1 MRKFLNT
8 PENFTGGKI
17 REFKDQWKEVTESSW
32 VFSVIEGVS
41 IDHKQVEFIPDK
53 HEINFEPDMHEAMSK
68 EVTKLLDK
76 KVIEKVCDSEDQVVS
91 NIFGRMKKDGSTRVI
106 LNLKEFNKQF
116 DKIHFKMESLND
128 AINLMTEGCFFGS
141 IDLKDAYFSINISEH
156 SRKFFR
162 FRFDNILYQFIGLP
176 QGYKDSPRIFTKVM
190 LPVLGKL
197 REKGHK
203 LVGYIDDFCVKAET
217 RDACI
222 NSLHSTSNLF
232 DELGFTVHP
241 EKSQFVPSNRITF
254 LGFVLDSIKMEV
266 AIGDEKARDTI
277 NLIQQFLGE
286 NQVTIRQFAK
296 VVGTLVALD
305 PGNAF
310 GSIFWRRLD
319 IEKGLNLKLAK
330 GDFDVQMV
338 ISHIARQDLNW
349 WLSNIQNYP
358 VKVKDRFVETITI
371 TTDASLSGWGAVL
384 GDISTGGLWSVEEN
398 SAHINELEL
407 RTIWLALQAFCDQEK
422 KKNIVF
428 YTDNSTAL
436 ACVNKKGSN
445 KSNLNDIT
453 RLIWL
458 FAIQRD
464 LWIKAVFIPGIENVL
479 ADSESRKIRQVEWKL
494 NPIVFKKLYEMRG
507 PFYIDLFASRISHQI
522 SKFVSWLPDPEAW
535 KIDAFSLDWD
545 MVGIYCFPPFCLIL
559 RILHRVILQQADMM
573 IIVPMWKQRPWYP
586 QLIDL
591 LVDFPIILP
600 KTNIIL
606 DPAGKAVMTG
616 VNWNLIACSI
626 SGKDSKR
633 KAFQERLERL
643 SSQAGESP
651 LTRHIDISL
660 GNTLF
665 SATNRDGM
673 LWIKM

>member
-1 MRKFLNT
+1 MIN
-8 PENFTGGKI
+8 
-17 REFKDQWKEVTESSW
+17 
-32 VFSVIEGVS
+32 GVS
-41 IDHKQVEFIPDK
+41 IDHNSIELIPDK
-53 HEINFEPDMHEAMSK
+53 QEIPFEPEMHEAMAK
-68 EVTKLLDK
+68 EVEKLLDK
-76 KVIEKVCDSEDQVVS
+76 RVIEQVCESEDQVVS
-91 NIFGRMKKDGSTRVI
+91 NIFGRIKKDGSTRVI

-116 DKIHFKMESLND
+116 DKIHFKMESLTD

-141 IDLKDAYFSINISEH
+141 IDLKDAYFSINIKES
-156 SRKFFR
+156 SRKYFR
-162 FRFDNILYQFIGLP
+162 FRFQNILYQFIGLP
-176 QGYKDSPRIFTKVM
+176 QGYKDSPRVFTKVM

-203 LVGYIDDFCVKAET
+203 LVGYIDDFCVKAES
-217 RDACI
+217 RDACDS
-222 NSLHSTSNLF
+222 SLKSTSNLF
-232 DELGFTVHP
+232 DELGFTIHP
-241 EKSQFVPSNRITF
+241 DKSQFVPSNRITF

-277 NLIQQFLGE
+277 QLIQEFLGE
-286 NQVTIRQFAK
+286 DKVTIRQFAK

-305 PGNAF
+305 PGNTF
-310 GSIFWRRLD
+310 GSVFWRRLE

-330 GDFDVQMV
+330 GDFDAQVV
-338 ISHIARQDLNW
+338 ISHIARQDLTW
-349 WLSNIQNYP
+349 WLSNIQSYP
-358 VKVKDRFVETITI
+358 VKVKDRFVETISI
-371 TTDASLSGWGAVL
+371 TTDASLSGWGAVF
-384 GDISTGGLWSVEEN
+384 GDSSTGGMWSAEE
-398 SAHINELEL
+398 SDAHINELEL
-407 RTIWLALQAFCDQEK
+407 KTIWLALQAFCTHEK
-422 KKNIVF
+422 KKNIKV

-436 ACVNKKGSN
+436 ACVNKMGSN
-445 KSNLNDIT
+445 RVNLNEIT

-464 LWIKAVFIPGIENVL
+464 LWIKAVFIPGKENVL

-494 NPIVFKKLYEMRG
+494 NPKIFQILCKIRG

-535 KIDAFSLDWD
+535 KIDAFTFDWD

-559 RILHRVILQQADMM
+559 RILHRVILQQADMT

-591 LVDFPIILP
+591 LVEFPIILP

-606 DPAGKAVMTG
+606 DPAGKADMTG
-616 VNWNLIACSI
+616 VNWNLIACTI

-633 KAFQERLERL
+633 KEFQEKLERSL
-643 SSQAGESP
+643 SQAGENLP
-651 LTRHIDISL
+651 TEHIDILL

-673 LWIKM
+673 LWIRI